1 MLASSDQRNCECLLA
16 SSDQR
21 RNSQCECSRPM
32 DQRNFWGR
40 MRAVCYV
47 PRLCVGVGERHY
59 GIYGPVEGPARACD
73 VGRLEGGAVKSVYFG
88 SLSCFFAQAWLQ
100 RCGVQQV
107 SQLK

>member
-1 MLASSDQRNCECLLA
+1 MGENEGRLLYLLRTPA
-16 SSDQR
+16 
-21 RNSQCECSRPM
+21 
-32 DQRNFWGR
+32 
-40 MRAVCYV
+40 MR
-47 PRLCVGVGERHY
+47 CVGVGERHY

>member
-1 MLASSDQRNCECLLA
+1 
-16 SSDQR
+16 
-21 RNSQCECSRPM
+21 
-32 DQRNFWGR
+32 

-88 SLSCFFAQAWLQ
+88 SLSCLLAQAWLQ
-100 RCGVQQV
+100 RYCGAQQV
-107 SQLK
+107 SQLQ